1 MAQTG
6 RRLVRH
12 GKHRYRTFAELANS
26 DRDYVSWVLRSESLP
41 TSLRDFA
48 RFVRSE
54 YGGMLM
60 VGKHR
65 MSYFTE
71 ILERDPAYCVWVA
84 QLEAPTGSMKS
95 FQEFL
100 DVMEVVRDSS
110 ESEDEAPAGEPA
122 AKAPRRVVTKE
133 EPGDQ
138 EELNIAKKCVICFDS
153 NSYSENHGEDSDVDA
168 VPALL
173 PDGVFHH
180 TARTPLWTAVDVACN
195 YGVREGNDNERDI
208 VKLLLRYL
216 ARPDQCG
223 NVEYHR
229 VADGNGNRR
238 VIHMTDGSTTPWE
251 IARRA
256 CEDVPRDLFE
266 LLRSHGM
273 AQKRPRDD
281 GNVEFPP
288 NRPRCA
294 DQA

>member
-12 GKHRYRTFAELANS
+12 GKHRYQTFAELVNS

-110 ESEDEAPAGEPA
+110 ESEEEAPAGEPA

-138 EELNIAKKCVICFDS
+138 EEFNIAKKCVICF
-153 NSYSENHGEDSDVDA
+153 ERPV
-168 VPALL
+168 
-173 PDGVFHH
+173 
-180 TARTPLWTAVDVACN
+180 RTIFANCGHMLSCVQCSL
-195 YGVREGNDNERDI
+195 
-208 VKLLLRYL
+208 KLDKCPVCRIS
-216 ARPDQCG
+216 
-223 NVEYHR
+223 V
-229 VADGNGNRR
+229 
-238 VIHMTDGSTTPWE
+238 
-251 IARRA
+251 
-256 CEDVPRDLFE
+256 
-266 LLRSHGM
+266 
-273 AQKRPRDD
+273 D
-281 GNVEFPP
+281 GNVVRVF
-288 NRPRCA
+288 A
-294 DQA
+294 A